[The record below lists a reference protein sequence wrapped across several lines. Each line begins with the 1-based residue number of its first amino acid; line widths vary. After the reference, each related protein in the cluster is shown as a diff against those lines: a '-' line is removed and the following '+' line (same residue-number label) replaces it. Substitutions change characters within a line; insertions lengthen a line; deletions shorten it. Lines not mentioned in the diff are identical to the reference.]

1 MTLIKTKTKEERM
14 AEVLD
19 AALKTISK
27 LPLAYF
33 EDYYVP
39 KPAVDNF
46 LMMLRQEFVEDDK
59 LHHKLNATIDGMLL
73 IQEFTLQLQKQN

>member
-1 MTLIKTKTKEERM
+1 MTQLKTKEERM
-14 AEVLD
+14 AECLD
-19 AALKTISK
+19 AAWKTISK

-46 LMMLRQEFVEDDK
+46 IQMIRQEFVEDEK
-59 LHHKLNATIDGMLL
+59 LYKKLNATIDGMLL
-73 IQEFTLQLQKQN
+73 LQEFTLQLQKQN